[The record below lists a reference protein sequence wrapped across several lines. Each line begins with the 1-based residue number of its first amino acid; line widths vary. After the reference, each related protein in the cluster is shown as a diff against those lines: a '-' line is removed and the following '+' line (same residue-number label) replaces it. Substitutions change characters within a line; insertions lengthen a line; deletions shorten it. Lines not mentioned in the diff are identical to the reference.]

1 MKPHQR
7 KPLTSFILFCI
18 LISKDVLVA
27 DFKLIPVR
35 GRFNML
41 ISYFIILPCI
51 IVGITFAL
59 QYLWQKYIQK
69 KYPGENWPDWGT
81 LLCMPM
87 VVYFITIT
95 FMIVT
100 AFIRIYL
107 S

>member
-18 LISKDVLVA
+18 IISKEVMVS

-35 GRFNML
+35 SRLNML
-41 ISYFIILPCI
+41 ISYFIILPCF
-51 IVGITFAL
+51 IVGITLAI
-59 QYLWQKYIQK
+59 QYLWQKNIQK

-81 LLCMPM
+81 LLCLPM
-87 VVYFITIT
+87 FFYFLVIT

-100 AFIRIYL
+100 SFIRIYL